1 MTTAP
6 ANRLLPDLGAR
17 IWLLVLVNCM
27 ANTGSGLIL
36 PFLIVYLHNARGIP
50 LDHAGLLLAIIG
62 AAGIAA
68 TPLAGVLADRI
79 GARLTFATGELLF
92 MVATAAFIPVTS
104 FTQAI
109 APALASGV
117 AGGLTWSG
125 LYVMLG
131 EGVPSARRS
140 DAFGISYA
148 LANVGVG
155 IGALIGGFVIDAAS
169 PHSFV
174 YLFVGDAISNLL
186 FAAVLF
192 AMSDAPAEAVAPTAP
207 SARDPMRAPLR
218 GYRNVLGD
226 RGLLAVLLVNTLLVT
241 LATSQMTS
249 GFPAWVTGPARSTPR
264 VVGAAFAA
272 NTVTLV
278 VAQLFVLRLIRSR
291 RRTDAAAV
299 GALAFAL
306 AWLLALAG
314 GHTGGG
320 TTAAVALIGALVV
333 IAIGESLVAP
343 TLPAIVNDLAPTAV
357 RGRYNAVFTLSWQV
371 GPVIGPALAGLL
383 LGESRGNELLLFL
396 AAGCLAVAA
405 IVPSLRRW
413 VPEKADIATS
423 AWFPPRQT
431 RDASQF
437 PSR

>member
-1 MTTAP
+1 MAP
-6 ANRLLPDLGAR
+6 GAVNRLLPDLGAR

-27 ANTGSGLIL
+27 ANAGSGLVL

-50 LDHAGLLLAIIG
+50 LGHTGLLLALIG

-68 TPLAGVLADRI
+68 TPFAGVLADRI
-79 GARLTFATGELLF
+79 GARLTFAIGELLF

-104 FTQAI
+104 VTQAI
-109 APALASGV
+109 GPAIAFGV

-131 EGVPSARRS
+131 EGVPSSRRS

-155 IGALIGGFVIDAAS
+155 IGALIGGFVVDAAS

-174 YLFVGDAISNLL
+174 YLFAGDAISNLL

-192 AMSDAPAEAVAPTAP
+192 AMSDAPAETAVPAVSPALGRT
-207 SARDPMRAPLR
+207 RVPLR
-218 GYRNVLGD
+218 GYRKVLGD
-226 RGLLAVLLVNTLLVT
+226 RGLLAVLLVNTLLVAF
-241 LATSQMTS
+241 ATSQMTS
-249 GFPAWVTGPARSTPR
+249 GFPAWVTGPAHSTPR

-272 NTVTLV
+272 NTLTLV
-278 VAQLFVLRLIRSR
+278 AGQLFVLRLIRRR

-314 GHTGGG
+314 GHIGGG
-320 TTAAVALIGALVV
+320 TAAAVVLISALVV
-333 IAIGESLVAP
+333 LAIGESLVAP
-343 TLPAIVNDLAPTAV
+343 TLPAIVNDLAPTAL

-371 GPVIGPALAGLL
+371 GPVIGPALAGFL
-383 LGESRGNELLLFL
+383 LGESRGNELLLVL
-396 AAGCLAVAA
+396 AAGCLIVA
-405 IVPSLRRW
+405 IMLPYLRRW
-413 VPEKADIATS
+413 VPEKADIAS
-423 AWFPPRQT
+423 SSVSGEEAPLGFQ
-431 RDASQF
+431 
-437 PSR
+437 